1 VAQQYRYEAEAA
13 PICEYSVIFSELP
26 DPSGQA
32 NVELWYFC
40 SSACHRRGLG
50 LCRGDGSRCVPGIT
64 LCPRA
69 AGRGPRAWYSSVA
82 DMNFDTALYVCIM
95 NSVSRTA
102 LYGLATLVLLFG
114 IFVYPYSEYSYV

>member
-1 VAQQYRYEAEAA
+1 MVLLLQR
-13 PICEYSVIFSELP
+13 LP
-26 DPSGQA
+26 PTRFGI
-32 NVELWYFC
+32 VP
-40 SSACHRRGLG
+40 RGW
-50 LCRGDGSRCVPGIT
+50 IT

-82 DMNFDTALYVCIM
+82 DMNFDTALYVCSM